1 MTEPYAERIVTILS
15 DILQIAPPLGER
27 IAVLLPEI
35 AERAPEIEEARRLPA
50 DLAGKLAAAGVFNM
64 VKPADCGGLELP
76 PREIVDI
83 LKTIAAA
90 DASTGWCAMIGATTA
105 LNAAYLPRETARDIY
120 GDPETITGGVFA
132 PMGKAEDKG
141 DHYLVSGRW
150 QWGSGSANCGW
161 LCGGAMIFEDGELK
175 RFVNGA
181 PYHRMMIFPASE
193 AELIDTWHVTGLKG
207 TGSGDIAVQEIKVP
221 KERSVSLIADRPQV
235 DGALFV
241 FPVFGLLSM
250 GVCAVALGNAEAA
263 LEDVKELVTKKKSA
277 GASKSHAERTTV
289 QAAVALMTA
298 DLGAANAYL
307 GEAIDEC
314 WAAAQ
319 SEGTLSIELRAKLRN
334 ACTHATEI
342 SADVAKQAYEI
353 AGGTAVYASHP
364 LQRRFRDAHVA
375 TQHIATAWPTRELV
389 GRIILGLETDTAM
402 L

>member
-1 MTEPYAERIVTILS
+1 MTAATQIPADAQSLLERI
-15 DILQIAPPLGER
+15 DA
-27 IAVLLPEI
+27 LLPEI
-35 AERAPEIEEARRLPA
+35 AERAAETEEARRLPA
-50 DLAGKLAAAGVFNM
+50 DLARKLAATGVFNM
-64 VKPADCGGLELP
+64 VKPLDCGGLELSP
-76 PREIVDI
+76 QEIVEI

-105 LNAAYLPRETARDIY
+105 LNAAYLPRATAREIY
-120 GDPETITGGVFA
+120 SDPEMITGGVFA
-132 PMGKAEDKG
+132 PMGKAEDNG

-175 RFVNGA
+175 RFGNGA
-181 PYHRMMIFPASE
+181 PYHRMMIFPADE
-193 AELIDTWHVTGLKG
+193 AELIDTWHVAGLKG

-221 KERSVSLIADRPQV
+221 KERSVSLISDKPQV

-250 GVCAVALGNAEAA
+250 GVCAVALGNADAA
-263 LEDVKELVTKKKSA
+263 LTDVKELVTTKKSA

-289 QAAVALMTA
+289 QAAIARMTA

-314 WAAAQ
+314 WLAAQ
-319 SEGTLSIELRAKLRN
+319 SDGTLSVGQRAKLRN
-334 ACTHATEI
+334 ACTHATET
-342 SADVAKQAYEI
+342 SAAVAKVAYDI
-353 AGGTAVYASHP
+353 AGGTAVYERHP

-375 TQHIATAWPTRELV
+375 TQHIATAWPTRELA

>member
-1 MTEPYAERIVTILS
+1 MSAAAHISETSL
-15 DILQIAPPLGER
+15 PLRQAIET
-27 IAVLLPEI
+27 LLPEI
-35 AERAPEIEEARRLPA
+35 AERAAEIEGARRLPA
-50 DLAGKLAAAGVFNM
+50 DLAAKLATAGVFNI
-64 VKPADCGGLELP
+64 VKPADIGGLELP

-105 LNAAYLPRETARDIY
+105 LNAAYLPRDTAREIY

-132 PMGKAEDKG
+132 PMGKAEDRG

-161 LCGGAMIFEDGELK
+161 LCGGAMIFEEGELK
-175 RFVNGA
+175 RFDNGA
-181 PYHRMMIFPASE
+181 PYHRMMIFPADQ
-193 AELIDTWHVTGLKG
+193 AELIDTWHVMGLRG
-207 TGSGDIAVQEIKVP
+207 TGSGDIAVREIEVP
-221 KERSVSLIADRPQV
+221 KERSVSLIADRPQA

-263 LEDVKELVTKKKSA
+263 LEDIKTLVTTKKSA
-277 GASKSHAERTTV
+277 GASKTLAERTTV
-289 QAAVALMTA
+289 QAAVARMTA

-319 SEGTLSIELRAKLRN
+319 SENTLSIELRAKLRN
-334 ACTHATEI
+334 ACTHATET
-342 SADVAKQAYEI
+342 SADIAKRAYEI

-375 TQHIATAWPTRELV
+375 TQHIATAWPTRELA